1 MSTCSRPSSRRC
13 HIGARQVLRCPF
25 CTVGS
30 RYFSRISTLEGSRR
44 TKSRRRRTLSNT
56 PLSTVHSLLAFRS
69 LKSLKSNLRQCLPL
83 SLRRCFVSV
92 YTNHESVSDHESFF
106 DYIIGLLQTCQ
117 CMYRIQINLL
127 NHESL
132 FWRILEFESKFVT
145 RSIRTLTSC
154 CSLSLSLF
162 ILCCRAVWPVP
173 GCCFYCRDFRR
184 ERRLVARKCFQDID
198 QRVCNFLN
206 PSRVEYVFKSLFCL
220 DYASV
225 GK

>member
-1 MSTCSRPSSRRC
+1 MSHRRKT
-13 HIGARQVLRCPF
+13 GP
-25 CTVGS
+25 
-30 RYFSRISTLEGSRR
+30 
-44 TKSRRRRTLSNT
+44 
-56 PLSTVHSLLAFRS
+56 PLSVLHRRLALFFTDFHSGGQPPNQIPEEKDTLQHSAVHSLLAFRS